1 MPTSDLMR
9 SMHVAASGIHA
20 QSERL
25 KIVSQNIANAESIGT
40 RPGENPYTR
49 KTLTFKNVMDRG
61 MEVEKVEVGKHGYS
75 DAPYRLEYQP
85 NHPAADEKGYV
96 KYPNVNPL
104 VEMMDMREARRG
116 YEANLNVIE
125 VSKGMLMQTINMLR

>member
-1 MPTSDLMR
+1 MPTSDLMK
-9 SMHVAASGIHA
+9 SMHISASGMRA
-20 QSERL
+20 QSDRL
-25 KIVSQNIANAESIGT
+25 KVVSQNIANAESIGT
-40 RPGENPYTR
+40 QEGEDPYRR
-49 KTLTFKNVMDRG
+49 KILTFKNVMDRN
-61 MEVEKVEVGKHGYS
+61 MEIEKVQVGKRGYDDS
-75 DAPYRLEYQP
+75 PFQMRYEP
-85 NHPAADEKGYV
+85 NHPMADEKGYV